1 MLNKKLA
8 LLPILLAVAS
18 LSACKDSSNNTSGDE
33 HQSGHTETGVGRL
46 VISSADNA
54 EVAVMDLHDAI
65 ELERISL
72 TNAASA
78 VYTSPQKR
86 FALIAQRDQG
96 LVQII
101 DGGLYEEDHGDHMH
115 PYEKDPSLLAKEF
128 TGTKPTHYREHEG
141 QAAFF
146 FDGDS
151 EQALLSKVI
160 SFNDE
165 GILHDEE
172 HSLELDNAMH
182 GVAEPREEFLLT
194 TYRPAEAAS
203 PLPDQVE
210 LYKLNATTE
219 AYEFVER
226 FEETCPSLHGAFSTE
241 EASVFGCSDGVLVIA
256 QEGETFTASKIAN
269 PASIAEGERVGSF
282 SGHADGHVLAAWASG
297 KLYQL
302 DIDAASLTLVDWT
315 QGESVEYST
324 AKMDDEGTVLMV
336 LDKQGTVY
344 FLDVENN
351 FSRLGK
357 LQVIAEMP
365 ELEGHGRVA
374 IATNYA
380 TEEAYFVDSVAKKII
395 VIDVEERELL
405 DPIDLTF
412 TPSALAWVGIAE
424 GHDHEHD
431 HDEEGH
437 DEDAHDEEDHEEEGE
452 DHDH

>member
-8 LLPILLAVAS
+8 LLPMLLAVAS
-18 LSACKDSSNNTSGDE
+18 LTACKDSSNNTTGDE
-33 HQSGHTETGVGRL
+33 HQSGDHETGVGRL
-46 VISSADNA
+46 VISSADSA

-72 TNAASA
+72 TNAASGI
-78 VYTSPQKR
+78 YTSPQQR

-165 GILHDEE
+165 AILHDEE
-172 HSLELDNAMH
+172 YSLELDNAMH

-203 PLPDQVE
+203 TLPDQVE

-241 EASVFGCSDGVLVIA
+241 EASVFGCSDGVLVIE

-282 SGHADGHVLAAWASG
+282 SGHADGHVLTAWASG

-315 QGESVEYST
+315 QGENVEYST

-344 FLDVENN
+344 FLNVEDN
-351 FSRLGK
+351 FSRLGT

-412 TPSALAWVGIAE
+412 TPSALAWVGIVE

-452 DHDH
+452 DHNH